1 MACADDLYPAAARIY
16 DHFRW
21 RIGNCT
27 FYLYLVLMKEKHLET
42 ILVFVVALVIIFL
55 IYKNVYFLY
64 LAILFGC
71 IGLFIPWLSAK
82 LHWLWMKLAHAMG
95 YVMNRVILSVVFF
108 IFLVPVAFL
117 SRLFRKNPFK
127 SGSQQ
132 ASYFTE
138 RNLTYTKKNLEDL
151 W

>member
-1 MACADDLYPAAARIY
+1 MARADDLYPATARIDY
-16 DHFRW
+16 RFRR
-21 RIGNCT
+21 RIGNSS
-27 FYLYLVLMKEKHLET
+27 FHLYLILMKEKHLET

-64 LAILFGC
+64 AAILVGC

-108 IFLVPVAFL
+108 VFLAPIAFL

-127 SGSQQ
+127 SGSQH

-138 RNLTYTKKNLEDL
+138 RNQTYAKKDLENL